1 VDRRPLRDNPS
12 DSHTKPTTDVAF
24 LLTPSLTHLTKGSS
38 NPSCTDLAASS
49 PVALMRA
56 VQTTFT
62 SQVRN
67 YAPHISPSLSVDAHT
82 VNSPLP
88 LKEFPALEVNSTL
101 KHLNI
106 FVLGQ
111 LLTECYRTTSQVCCC
126 PVFGAMQASH

>member
-1 VDRRPLRDNPS
+1 MDRRPLRDKAS

-24 LLTPSLTHLTKGSS
+24 CLTPSLTHLTKGSS
-38 NPSCTDLAASS
+38 DPPCTDLAASP

-88 LKEFPALEVNSTL
+88 LKESSDPEANSIL

-106 FVLGQ
+106 FAIDH
-111 LLTECYRTTSQVCCC
+111 C
-126 PVFGAMQASH
+126 